1 MHLVFVAEPQPL
13 IHLCYMKNSVSSRR
27 LSFLFT
33 AQNWC
38 SLFFNISS
46 QMLLQIADDFI
57 ESVVTAACQLARHRK
72 SNTLEVKDVQLH
84 LGEFAFMQLFPIFA
98 CSLWLQILPF
108 LGRYTAFRW
117 VQSASLSFLF
127 FFFQSASGTCGFLV
141 LAQMKFG
148 HSKRLAPQ
156 RLTNR

>member
-1 MHLVFVAEPQPL
+1 MN
-13 IHLCYMKNSVSSRR
+13 NSVSSRR

-84 LGEFAFMQLFPIFA
+84 LGEFAYMQLFPIFA
-98 CSLWLQILPF
+98 RSPWLQILPF
-108 LGRYTAFRW
+108 VGRYNASRW
-117 VQSASLSFLF
+117 SQSTSLSLLF
-127 FFFQSASGTCGFLV
+127 FFFFFRAPVEHVDSWFRFRWNSAIQKSLHYRGSQTGKWKV
-141 LAQMKFG
+141 LLSDVAWV
-148 HSKRLAPQ
+148 
-156 RLTNR
+156 